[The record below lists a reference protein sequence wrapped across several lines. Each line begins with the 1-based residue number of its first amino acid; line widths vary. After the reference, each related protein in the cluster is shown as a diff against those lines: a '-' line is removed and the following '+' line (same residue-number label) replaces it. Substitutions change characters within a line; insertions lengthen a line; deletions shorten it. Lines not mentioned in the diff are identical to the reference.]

1 MGFVQRNAD
10 SHVDVLIVGAGPAGL
25 MMANWMSRCGVKT
38 RIVDK
43 RGTKIFNGQ
52 ADGLQCRTLEIFDS
66 FSFGHRAWIESN
78 HMLEICLWNPD
89 PKTGVLARGDRIPD
103 TIPNISRFQQVVLH
117 QGRIERFFLD
127 AIRENSIETGCN
139 GEPGTKEAEI
149 KVEHGVLPTSFQFEE
164 SAADDEDAYPLTVQ
178 LRHLTEEEATPTQKA
193 TLANGQSIVDGLFR
207 SNLSADDTQDV
218 INLSNSIAD
227 KAGRTETVK
236 AKYML
241 GADGAHSWVRQQL
254 GFKLEGESTDYIWG
268 VLDIIPITDFPDIR
282 MRCAIHSES
291 SGSVMVIPRE
301 NKLVRLYIQL
311 TTTNVED
318 GSGGKKFDRSTI
330 TPETIIASAQRIMQP
345 YKIEYRYLDWWT
357 AYQIGQRV
365 GNSFSLH
372 ERVFLAGDAVHT
384 HSPKAGQ
391 GMNVSM
397 QDAYNLGWKVA
408 SVVKGQANCSI
419 LKTYQS
425 ERRRIAQDL
434 IEFDHRFSRLFS
446 GRPAKDVMDE
456 EGISMD
462 VFKDA
467 FEKGNMFAS
476 GIAVDYGASVIVAKS
491 GSAKDQGDGTEV
503 LGDEKLRVVS
513 SDGLATG
520 LEVGKRMPSF
530 KVLNQADARPWHFQ
544 ELLKSNGTWRVVVF
558 AGDIRDA
565 AQKRRLDRLGEKLGG
580 EDSFLRL
587 CTPSGARYD
596 SVIGLLSCHSAPR
609 QETTI
614 FDFPE
619 VFRPWDENDGW
630 DYWKVHVD
638 DQSYHEGH
646 GQAYKNY
653 GINPTRGC
661 SVILRPDQY
670 ISWIGEM
677 DDYKSMDSF
686 FRGFMVDQR
695 TKGGAKTA
703 IAEGSKKGLFA
714 GTTAGTNGLRGAANG
729 VEMTAGDGATQ
740 GAGGM

>member
-1 MGFVQRNAD
+1 MASPQD
-10 SHVDVLIVGAGPAGL
+10 IPSHVDVLIVGAGPAGL
-25 MMANWMSRCGVKT
+25 MMANWLSRLGVKT

-66 FSFGHRAWIESN
+66 FDFGHRAWIESN

-89 PKTGVLARGDRIPD
+89 PQTGVLTRSDRIPD
-103 TIPNISRFQQVVLH
+103 TIPGISRFQQVVLH

-127 AIRENSIETGCN
+127 AIRENSIRTGCN
-139 GEPGTKEAEI
+139 GRPGTEAAEI
-149 KVEHGVLPTSFQFEE
+149 KIEHGVLPTSFKFDV
-164 SAADDEDAYPLTVQ
+164 SKADDDDAYPISVE
-178 LRHLTEEEATPTQKA
+178 LRHLTEEEATPRQKA
-193 TLANGQSIVDGLFR
+193 TSRNGQAVQDGIFR
-207 SNLSADDTQDV
+207 SNLSADDTADL
-218 INLSNSIAD
+218 IKLSNHIAD

-254 GFKLEGESTDYIWG
+254 GFKLEGDSTDYIWG
-268 VLDIIPITDFPDIR
+268 VLDVIPITDFPDIR

-311 TTTNVED
+311 TTTNAED
-318 GSGGKKFDRSTI
+318 GNGAKKFDRSSI
-330 TPETIIASAQRIMQP
+330 TPETIIASAQRIMRP
-345 YKIEYRYLDWWT
+345 YKIDYRYLDWWT

-365 GNSFSLH
+365 GDSFSLH

-397 QDAYNLGWKVA
+397 QDAFNLGWKVGT
-408 SVVKGQANCSI
+408 VVKGLAKRSI

-434 IEFDHRFSRLFS
+434 IDFDHRFSRLFS

-456 EGISMD
+456 EGISME
-462 VFKDA
+462 VFKEA

-476 GIAVDYGASVIVAKS
+476 GIAVDYGASIIVAKS
-491 GSAKDQGDGTEV
+491 GSGRDQGDGTEV

-513 SDGLATG
+513 KAGIATK

-544 ELLKSNGTWRVVVF
+544 ELLKSNGKWRLVIF
-558 AGDIRDA
+558 PGNINDPQQR
-565 AQKRRLDRLGEKLGG
+565 KRLDTLGERLGS
-580 EDSFLRL
+580 EDSFLRWA
-587 CTPSGARYD
+587 TPKGQKYD
-596 SVIGLLSCHSAPR
+596 SVIELLSCHSAPR
-609 QETTI
+609 QATTI

-646 GQAYKNY
+646 GQAYQNY
-653 GINPTRGC
+653 GIDPARGC

-670 ISWIGEM
+670 ISWIGEF
-677 DDYKSMDSF
+677 DDYDSMDSF
-686 FRGFMVDQR
+686 FKGFMVDQR
-695 TKGGAKTA
+695 AKKGAREEMVNG
-703 IAEGSKKGLFA
+703 ESKKSLYSS
-714 GTTAGTNGLRGAANG
+714 TLKGTNGLRSSLHE
-729 VEMTAGDGATQ
+729 V
-740 GAGGM
+740 AGGDAVKGTGGA